1 MGSAGNALIRGIEPE
16 RVAAELDRLYC
27 YEQIVALWCEAVE
40 NRLAG
45 PASILLEGELD
56 EQAEASRGYA
66 AELAARIAQLG
77 GEVTPDP
84 SEFVRVSPVDGV
96 AMPEDPTNAASV
108 LRRALAYE
116 QVAIPHYGRL
126 VDELQGKDA
135 VTHRLLLKILAKKV
149 AREDEME
156 SALAQPPS

>member
-1 MGSAGNALIRGIEPE
+1 MGSAGNALLRGIEPG

-27 YEQIVALWCEAVE
+27 YEQIVALWCEGVK

-45 PASILLEGELD
+45 AASFLLGDELD
-56 EQAEASRGYA
+56 EQVEASRGYA
-66 AELAARIAQLG
+66 ARLADRIAQLG
-77 GEVTPDP
+77 GEVTADP
-84 SEFVRVSPVDGV
+84 TEFVRVSPVDGV
-96 AMPEDPTNAASV
+96 AMPDDPGNPDSV
-108 LRRALAYE
+108 LRRALSYE

-126 VDELQGKDA
+126 VDELQGKDV

-156 SALAQPPS
+156 SALAQPPA